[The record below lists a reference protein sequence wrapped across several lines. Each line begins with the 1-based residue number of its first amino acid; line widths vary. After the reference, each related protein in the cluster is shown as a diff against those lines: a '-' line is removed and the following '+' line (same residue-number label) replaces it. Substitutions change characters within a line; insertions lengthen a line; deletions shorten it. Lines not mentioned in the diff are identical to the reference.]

1 VKMKNRLNWKNIY
14 QNPSFPSFLILISII
29 ILNASLQHN
38 FFTYRALKSNLMTI
52 IGFIILIVGSISLLF
67 SNDKQ
72 QLITCFVGISFIIE
86 GAFLN
91 KSYYN
96 KTYYLSSFALLILL
110 GVIIIYLAF
119 FKHYLDNL
127 YFICGI
133 MGMIVLGI
141 IMLVRSYLRRHEN
154 QKIQWKNEW

>member
-1 VKMKNRLNWKNIY
+1 MELHPLIELLIVLAMGIAIIFTATYLVGFAIVKLKKVK
-14 QNPSFPSFLILISII
+14 
-29 ILNASLQHN
+29 
-38 FFTYRALKSNLMTI
+38 KSNLMTI

-96 KTYYLSSFALLILL
+96 KTYYLSSLALLILL

-119 FKHYLDNL
+119 FKHYLDNI
-127 YFICGI
+127 YFIYGI

>member
-1 VKMKNRLNWKNIY
+1 MELHPLIELLIVLAMGIAIIFTATYLVGFAIVKLKNAK
-14 QNPSFPSFLILISII
+14 
-29 ILNASLQHN
+29 
-38 FFTYRALKSNLMTI
+38 KSNLMTI

>member
-1 VKMKNRLNWKNIY
+1 MELHPLIV
-14 QNPSFPSFLILISII
+14 ILIGLAII
-29 ILNASLQHN
+29 FIVTSLVG
-38 FFTYRALKSNLMTI
+38 FIIVISKKVKKSNLMMV
-52 IGFIILIVGSISLLF
+52 IGFIALIYGLISLLL
-67 SNDKQ
+67 SNDEQ
-72 QLITCFVGISFIIE
+72 QILTCLLGISFIID
-86 GAFLN
+86 GTFLN
-91 KSYYN
+91 RGYYN